1 MSKIKLFS
9 KKVKAL
15 KEQRLKKKLLE
26 IPKLWTSQLR
36 VQVKAIKT
44 QTKIK

>member
-1 MSKIKLFS
+1 M
-9 KKVKAL
+9 
-15 KEQRLKKKLLE
+15 KEQRLKKLLE

-36 VQVKAIKT
+36 VQVKMIKT